1 MFKNLITS
9 FLLDIFYPCFIY
21 ENVENLLS
29 TNYRSGVCCVG
40 LEVSKERH
48 DNHNYGHNF
57 LGFRQNGK
65 TFLLLH
71 LPAQESLLQGH

>member
-1 MFKNLITS
+1 MVTWF
-9 FLLDIFYPCFIY
+9 FYVHVLFM
-21 ENVENLLS
+21 ENVENLLLS
-29 TNYRSGVCCVG
+29 TNYRSGVWWCVG
-40 LEVSKERH
+40 FEVSKERH